1 MGPMQPATESTGPA
15 AQRSGY
21 AEFDRAAWARLRA
34 TTPLTLTEDDLAAL
48 RGVNEAV
55 SLDEVADVY
64 LPVSRLL
71 NLSVG
76 ATRELHRATATFLG
90 ESVDAP
96 FVIGLAGSVAVGKS
110 TIARILQRL
119 LSRWPESPRVDL
131 VTTDGFLF
139 PNAVLESRNLLRRK
153 GFPESYDRRALVRF
167 VADVKAGV
175 PEVSA
180 PVYSH
185 VSYDIVPGEDQ
196 VVRSPDV
203 LIIEGLNVLQT
214 GPAVPGHE
222 GQAFVSDF
230 FDFSIYVDADE
241 ADVERWYVE
250 RFLRLC
256 ETVFRDP
263 SSYFRRYAELDHD
276 EAVETARGIWRD
288 INGRNLRENIAPTR
302 GRARLILEKGPD
314 HAVRRVLLRR
324 I

>member
-1 MGPMQPATESTGPA
+1 MQPATDPTERA
-15 AQRSGY
+15 AGAAGY

-34 TTPLTLTEDDLAAL
+34 STPLTLTEADLLAL
-48 RGVNEAV
+48 RGVNEAI
-55 SLDEVADVY
+55 SLEEVADVY

-76 ATRELHRATATFLG
+76 ATKELHRAMATFLA

-131 VTTDGFLF
+131 ITTDGFLL
-139 PNAVLESRNLLRRK
+139 PNAVLESRNLLHRK

-175 PEVSA
+175 PEVRA

-185 VSYDIVPGEDQ
+185 VAYDVVPGEEQ

-203 LIIEGLNVLQT
+203 LILEGLNVLQT
-214 GPAVPGHE
+214 GPALPGHE
-222 GQAFVSDF
+222 GQAFVSDY
-230 FDFSIYVDADE
+230 FDFSIYVDAQE
-241 ADVERWYVE
+241 GDVEHWYVE
-250 RFLRLC
+250 RFLRLR

-263 SSYFRRYAELDHD
+263 SSYFRRYADLDRD

>member
-1 MGPMQPATESTGPA
+1 VQPATEPTGRTAPPA
-15 AQRSGY
+15 AY
-21 AEFDRAAWARLRA
+21 TEFDRAAWARLRA
-34 TTPLTLTEDDLAAL
+34 STPLTLTEEDLVAL
-48 RGVNEAV
+48 RGVNEAM
-55 SLDEVADVY
+55 SLDEVSDVY

-76 ATRELHRATATFLG
+76 ATKELHQATATFLG
-90 ESVDAP
+90 ESLDAP

-131 VTTDGFLF
+131 VTTDGFLL
-139 PNAVLESRNLLRRK
+139 PNAVLESRNLLHRK

-167 VADVKAGV
+167 VADVKAGR
-175 PEVSA
+175 PEVRA

-185 VSYDIVPGEDQ
+185 VAYDIVPGEEQ

-203 LIIEGLNVLQT
+203 LILEGLNVLQT
-214 GPAVPGHE
+214 GPALPGHE
-222 GQAFVSDF
+222 GEAFVSDY

-241 ADVERWYVE
+241 ADVEQWYVE
-250 RFLRLC
+250 RFLRLR

-263 SSYFRRYAELDHD
+263 SSYFRRYADLDRD
-276 EAVETARGIWRD
+276 EAVATARRIWRD
-288 INGRNLRENIAPTR
+288 INGLNLRENIAPTR
-302 GRARLILEKGPD
+302 GRARLVLEKGRD

>member
-1 MGPMQPATESTGPA
+1 MQPATDPTERAAGPA
-15 AQRSGY
+15 GY

-34 TTPLTLTEDDLAAL
+34 STPLTLTEEDLLAL
-48 RGVNEAV
+48 RGVNEAI
-55 SLDEVADVY
+55 SLEEVADVY

-76 ATRELHRATATFLG
+76 ATKELHRAMATFLA

-131 VTTDGFLF
+131 LTTDGFLL
-139 PNAVLESRNLLRRK
+139 PNAVLESRNLLHRK

-175 PEVSA
+175 PEVRA

-185 VSYDIVPGEDQ
+185 VAYDIVPGEQQ

-203 LIIEGLNVLQT
+203 LILEGLNVLQT
-214 GPAVPGHE
+214 GPALPGHE
-222 GQAFVSDF
+222 GQGFVSDY

-241 ADVERWYVE
+241 ADVEHWYVE
-250 RFLRLC
+250 RFLRLR

-263 SSYFRRYAELDHD
+263 SSYFRRYADLDRD

>member
-1 MGPMQPATESTGPA
+1 MQSATEPSGPTSPSA
-15 AQRSGY
+15 GY
-21 AEFDRAAWARLRA
+21 AEFDRAAWSRLRA
-34 TTPLTLTEDDLAAL
+34 STPLTLTEEDLVAL

-90 ESVDAP
+90 ESVAAP

-131 VTTDGFLF
+131 VTTDGFLL
-139 PNAVLESRNLLRRK
+139 PNAVLESRNLLHRK

-167 VADVKAGV
+167 VAGVKAGA
-175 PEVSA
+175 PEVRA

-185 VSYDIVPGEDQ
+185 VSYDIVPGREQ

-203 LIIEGLNVLQT
+203 LILEGLNVLQT
-214 GPAVPGHE
+214 GPALPGHE
-222 GQAFVSDF
+222 GDTFVSDY

-250 RFLRLC
+250 RFLRLR
-256 ETVFRDP
+256 ETVFRHP
-263 SSYFRRYAELDHD
+263 SSYFRRYTELDD
-276 EAVETARGIWRD
+276 EEAVETARHIWRD

-314 HAVRRVLLRR
+314 HSVRRVLLRR
-324 I
+324 V

>member
-1 MGPMQPATESTGPA
+1 
-15 AQRSGY
+15 
-21 AEFDRAAWARLRA
+21 
-34 TTPLTLTEDDLAAL
+34 LTLTEEDLVAL

-55 SLDEVADVY
+55 SLDEVAEVY

-71 NLSVG
+71 NQSVG

-90 ESVDAP
+90 ESVAAP
-96 FVIGLAGSVAVGKS
+96 FVLGLAGSVAVGKS

-131 VTTDGFLF
+131 VTTDGFLL
-139 PNAVLESRNLLRRK
+139 PNAVLESRNLLHRK

-175 PEVSA
+175 PEVRA

-185 VSYDIVPGEDQ
+185 VAYDIVPGREQ

-214 GPAVPGHE
+214 GPALPGHE
-222 GQAFVSDF
+222 GEAFVSDS

-241 ADVERWYVE
+241 DDVERWYVE
-250 RFLRLC
+250 RFLRLR
-256 ETVFRDP
+256 ETVFREP
-263 SSYFRRYAELDHD
+263 TSYFRRYAELGHD

-314 HAVRRVLLRR
+314 HSVRRVLLRR

>member
-1 MGPMQPATESTGPA
+1 V
-15 AQRSGY
+15 
-21 AEFDRAAWARLRA
+21 
-34 TTPLTLTEDDLAAL
+34 AL
-48 RGVNEAV
+48 RGVNEAI

-76 ATRELHRATATFLG
+76 ATHELHRAMATFLG

-119 LSRWPESPRVDL
+119 LARWPESPRVDL
-131 VTTDGFLF
+131 ITTDGFLL
-139 PNAVLESRNLLRRK
+139 PNAALEARNLLLRK

-167 VADVKAGV
+167 MADVKAGM
-175 PEVSA
+175 PEVRA

-185 VSYDIVPGEDQ
+185 VAYDIVPGEEQ

-203 LIIEGLNVLQT
+203 LILEGLNVLQT
-214 GPAVPGHE
+214 GPTLPGHE
-222 GQAFVSDF
+222 GEAFVSDY

-241 ADVERWYVE
+241 ADVEQWYVD
-250 RFLRLC
+250 RFLRLR

-263 SSYFRRYAELDHD
+263 SSYFRRYADLDHD
-276 EAVETARGIWRD
+276 EAVETARVIWRD
-288 INGRNLRENIAPTR
+288 INGLNLRENIAPTR

>member
-1 MGPMQPATESTGPA
+1 VQPAIEPTGRATPPA
-15 AQRSGY
+15 GY

-34 TTPLTLTEDDLAAL
+34 TTPLTLTEEDLAAL

-55 SLDEVADVY
+55 SLDEVSDVY

-90 ESVDAP
+90 ESVAAP

-131 VTTDGFLF
+131 VTTDGFLL
-139 PNAVLESRNLLRRK
+139 PNAVLESRDLLHRK

-167 VADVKAGV
+167 VADVKAGM

-185 VSYDIVPGEDQ
+185 VAYDIVPGREQ

-203 LIIEGLNVLQT
+203 LILEGLNVLQT
-214 GPAVPGHE
+214 GPALPGHE
-222 GQAFVSDF
+222 GDVFVSDY

-250 RFLRLC
+250 RFLRLR

-263 SSYFRRYAELDHD
+263 SSYFRRYADLDHD

-288 INGRNLRENIAPTR
+288 INGRNLRANIAPTR
-302 GRARLILEKGPD
+302 SRARLILEKGPD

>member
-1 MGPMQPATESTGPA
+1 VQPATDPTRPA
-15 AQRSGY
+15 TPHAGY
-21 AEFDRAAWARLRA
+21 ADFDRAAWARLRA
-34 TTPLTLTEDDLAAL
+34 NTPLTLSESDLVAL

-55 SLDEVADVY
+55 SLDEVSDVY

-96 FVIGLAGSVAVGKS
+96 FIIGLAGSVAVGKS
-110 TIARILQRL
+110 TIARILQQL

-131 VTTDGFLF
+131 VTTDGFLL
-139 PNAVLESRNLLRRK
+139 PNAVLESRDMLHRK

-175 PEVSA
+175 PAVSA

-185 VSYDIVPGEDQ
+185 VAYDIVPDREQ

-203 LIIEGLNVLQT
+203 LILEGLNVLQT
-214 GPAVPGHE
+214 GPALPGHE
-222 GQAFVSDF
+222 GMAFVSDY

-250 RFLRLC
+250 RFLRLR

-263 SSYFRRYAELDHD
+263 SSYFRRYADLDHD
-276 EAVETARGIWRD
+276 EAMETGRGIWRD

>member
-1 MGPMQPATESTGPA
+1 VQPGTEPTRRTPPPA
-15 AQRSGY
+15 AYS
-21 AEFDRAAWARLRA
+21 EFDRAAWARLRA
-34 TTPLTLTEDDLAAL
+34 STPLTLTEEDLVAL
-48 RGVNEAV
+48 RGVNEAM
-55 SLDEVADVY
+55 SLDEVSDVY

-76 ATRELHRATATFLG
+76 ATKELHSATATFLG

-119 LSRWPESPRVDL
+119 LSRWPETPRVDL
-131 VTTDGFLF
+131 VTTDGFLL
-139 PNAVLESRNLLRRK
+139 PNSVLESRNLLHRK

-167 VADVKAGV
+167 VADVKAGM
-175 PEVSA
+175 PEVRA

-185 VSYDIVPGEDQ
+185 VAYDIVPGKEQ

-203 LIIEGLNVLQT
+203 LILEGLNVLQT
-214 GPAVPGHE
+214 GPALPGHE
-222 GQAFVSDF
+222 GEAFVSDY

-241 ADVERWYVE
+241 ADVEQWYVE
-250 RFLRLC
+250 RFLRLR

-263 SSYFRRYAELDHD
+263 SSYFRRYADLDRD
-276 EAVETARGIWRD
+276 EAVETARRIWRD
-288 INGRNLRENIAPTR
+288 TNGLNLRENIAPTR
-302 GRARLILEKGPD
+302 GRARLVLEKGGD